1 MPLPDG
7 TSVDTS
13 AERSVS
19 FAPPTSGP
27 GEDAGSTAYTSIAV
41 GPGRPAMVPPS
52 LVARDER
59 GELNAYPIQPTKV
72 QRPPL
77 REETL
82 ARGRLLDWLQIKV
95 HHRVVFVVAEAG
107 YGKTTLLADF
117 SRRTRLRTLW
127 YRLDEEDRNWISFLN
142 HLVAAGREHD
152 PSFAEGTARLLRDID
167 GNGATRQSVT
177 KAFVRDFQTLGVG
190 GAALIL
196 DDYHV
201 VDDAPDI
208 SYIVGE
214 LIAHAPERV
223 TFVFSTRRE
232 PSVRV
237 ARLRALGELAELST
251 DDLRFSEPETEQ
263 LFRET
268 YHQPLEPDV
277 LGDLSRGTEGWAA
290 SLQLVQVAIRDRSAG
305 DVRRFVRTLSGAE
318 GHLYDYLAEE
328 VVGDLPE
335 DLQEFLMKTSLLE
348 DVTQELAAFA
358 VGIDGAESQRLLG
371 DAERLGL
378 LAVRGGSRTARRYHP
393 LVRQFLQQ
401 RLRRDSGPRAVADV
415 HVRVAEGCD
424 GIDWATSCF
433 HYAAA
438 GRRADVQRVVRT
450 AVSTIMGSGQFHAA
464 AKYLDEW
471 AAGHGDAAFEVIRSR
486 ADYRAG
492 KTKTALDRAEL
503 ALAVEPESD
512 LAATNAISLRLLT
525 GNIEEANDLATSL
538 ASSGHD
544 PLLRSIAEA
553 TAAMMRLAVDGNL
566 SVFVSTVLAM
576 ASNQRALGLAHY
588 EGVSLVN
595 VAAALKPQGRAQEA
609 LEHASTAI
617 DLLSG
622 TSDGDEA
629 LAGRLCRSWALAH
642 LGRWSAA
649 LSEMRDLQ
657 KGLSESSRVEALVE
671 IAAIHLWYGDRRDA
685 IRLLGDAQPMLELRP
700 DLDELWRVL
709 SLEVELQSRN
719 LGKAREKAAVLR
731 RGILQLT
738 PGLNAHALAADAYLA
753 VADGAKDAGELVA
766 RAAALANRQDAT
778 LWSRYCAIL
787 AAAAGDDLDY
797 SERLRDAVEDDHAYL
812 SILAELVVD
821 GLHRTDVGLVDAIRA
836 EALERPARWLASLR
850 TTVDDPESRSRWAA
864 ADLLDT
870 VGEAED
876 VLRLRSLAKSRKG
889 PDAIRSVGRR
899 LARRLAPRV
908 FVEDQGAVTIK
919 IGTQV
924 VAGTQIRRKVLALLC
939 FLLSRPD
946 FAATRDQVLDAL
958 WPDLDPLVG
967 LNSLNQTVYFLRRV
981 FEPEYQEETSPG
993 YVRHDSSIL
1002 SLDTELVRGRS
1013 AECWERIARASASG
1027 APADVA
1033 SVAGHYKGKFALDF
1047 SYEEW
1052 STDYRDSLHAAYLQV
1067 VEHAVSAD
1075 TNASEFGRAIGLAR
1089 GALEID
1095 PTAEDLEKAL
1105 LRLYRLSGAHSAAA
1119 EQYGHYAGA
1128 LRRDLDL
1135 EPPPLD
1141 TI

>member
-7 TSVDTS
+7 TSVDISAEPTASFALPTS
-13 AERSVS
+13 A
-19 FAPPTSGP
+19 A
-27 GEDAGSTAYTSIAV
+27 GEDAGSRRYAIAV
-41 GPGRPAMVPPS
+41 GPGRPAIVPPS
-52 LVARDER
+52 KAATGD
-59 GELNAYPIQPTKV
+59 GADLNGYPVQPTKV
-72 QRPPL
+72 QRPQL

-82 ARGRLLDWLQIKV
+82 ARGRLLDWLQVKI

-127 YRLDEEDRNWISFLN
+127 YRLDEDDGNWIAFLS

-152 PSFAEGTARLLRDID
+152 PAFAEATSRVLHDID
-167 GNGATRQSVT
+167 GSGATRESAT
-177 KAFVRDFQTLGVG
+177 KAFVRDFQALGAA

-208 SYIVGE
+208 AYIVGE

-335 DLQEFLMKTSLLE
+335 DLQNFLMRTAILQ
-348 DVTQELAAFA
+348 DVTSELASHALPTDVA
-358 VGIDGAESQRLLG
+358 TSERLVGE
-371 DAERLGL
+371 AERLGL
-378 LAVRGGSRTARRYHP
+378 LAVRGGTRTARRYHP
-393 LVRQFLQQ
+393 LVRQFLEQ
-401 RLRRDSGPRAVADV
+401 RLRRDAGPLTVAAV
-415 HVRVAEGCD
+415 HTRVAQGTENV
-424 GIDWATSCF
+424 DWATSCF

-438 GRRADVQRVVRT
+438 GRGPDVQRVVRSG
-450 AVSTIMGSGQFHAA
+450 VSTIMGSGQFAA
-464 AKYLDEW
+464 AVEYLDAW
-471 AAGHGDAAFEVIRSR
+471 APSADDAEFEVIRSR
-486 ADYRAG
+486 ADFRAG
-492 KTKTALDRAEL
+492 KTKKALDRAEL
-503 ALAVEPESD
+503 ALAVEPSSD
-512 LAATNAISLRLLT
+512 LAATNAISLRLFA
-525 GNIEEANDLATSL
+525 GNIEGANDLATSL
-538 ASSGHD
+538 AHSGHD
-544 PLLRSIAEA
+544 PLLRAIAEA

-566 SVFVSTVLAM
+566 SAFVTRVLAM
-576 ASNQRALGLAHY
+576 ARTQHDLGLGHY

-595 VAAALKPQGRAQEA
+595 VAAALKPQGRAHEV
-609 LEHASTAI
+609 LEYASRAI
-617 DLLSG
+617 DLLAV
-622 TSDGDEA
+622 TSNGDEA

-642 LGRWSAA
+642 IGRWSDA
-649 LSEMRDLQ
+649 LSDMRELQ
-657 KGLSESSRVEALVE
+657 RGLSESSRVEAQVE
-671 IAAIHLWYGDRRDA
+671 MAAIHLWYGDRRDA
-685 IRLLGDAQPMLELRP
+685 LRLLGDAKPLLDLRP

-709 SLEVELQSRN
+709 SLEVEIQAREPS
-719 LGKAREKAAVLR
+719 KARARAAGLR

-753 VADGAKDAGELVA
+753 VVDRADNAQRVVA
-766 RAAALANRQDAT
+766 RAAELASRQEAT
-778 LWSRYCAIL
+778 FWMRYCEIL
-787 AAAAGDDLDY
+787 SAACGDPGDY
-797 SERLRDAVEDDHAYL
+797 SRRLRGAVYDDPAYL
-812 SILAELVVD
+812 SILAELIVEH
-821 GLHRTDVGLVDAIRA
+821 LHLADADVITLITA
-836 EALERPARWLASLR
+836 EATLRAGRWLPALRAAVARDSQSRWPAARLLDCVGEPDDVVRLR
-850 TTVDDPESRSRWAA
+850 TLAKASKFPESN
-864 ADLLDT
+864 
-870 VGEAED
+870 
-876 VLRLRSLAKSRKG
+876 RSLGKA
-889 PDAIRSVGRR
+889 

-908 FVEDQGAVTIK
+908 FVDDQGAVVVR
-919 IGTQV
+919 IGPQTV
-924 VAGTQIRRKVLALLC
+924 LGTQIRRKVLALLC
-939 FLLSRPD
+939 FLLTRPD

-958 WPDLDPLVG
+958 WPDLDPVVG

-981 FEPEYQEETSPG
+981 FEPDYQEETSPG
-993 YVRHDSSIL
+993 YVRHDSNIL
-1002 SLDTELVRGRS
+1002 SLDRELVRARS
-1013 AECWERIARASASG
+1013 AECWAQITAAGATG
-1027 APADVA
+1027 APPDVA
-1033 SVAGHYKGKFALDF
+1033 AVARDYKGKFALDF
-1047 SYEEW
+1047 AYEEW

-1075 TNASEFGRAIGLAR
+1075 TNASQFVRAIGLAR
-1089 GALEID
+1089 AALEVD

-1119 EQYGHYAGA
+1119 EQYGHYAA
-1128 LRRDLDL
+1128 TIRRDLDVD
-1135 EPPPLD
+1135 PPPLD
-1141 TI
+1141 WI